1 MEFVCTKNN
10 MPDLFVFFKKAGD
23 KNIHR
28 PLLSMF
34 KIDSAT
40 RTVPIF
46 HIGFQENMGYLSS
59 NKIVSGVM
67 VFEVLE
73 GYPLQEMMF
82 NKPYSDKYFR
92 KTNDRCLEDLDPMD
106 FYCIQKNNKDAY
118 GDFVLKNLKFIDTKM
133 SQSAEDFSRRI
144 IASFVCTSMENF
156 RLPFFFNYFMSD
168 DYDHHIIRDKSE
180 IDNIKKDIKA
190 FGDKLPK
197 EVYQQCIND
206 LNGSNSFSKEVIQNF
221 TNDLGENISSLE
233 TIIILVDK
241 VFSDIQYNWYI
252 RAKHKKGDPIFKMR
266 DFISTF
272 YNYKNEYEYEHAQY
286 RGDLEF
292 LKIYRGE
299 HK

>member
-82 NKPYSDKYFR
+82 NQPSGDGWFR
-92 KTNDRCLEDLDPMD
+92 RTKDRCLEDLDPMD

-144 IASFVCTSMENF
+144 IASFVCTSMDNF
-156 RLPFFFNYFMSD
+156 RLPYFFNYFMSD
-168 DYDHHIIRDKSE
+168 DYDHHIIRDKNE
-180 IDNIKKDIKA
+180 VEDIKKDIQA

-197 EVYQQCIND
+197 EVYNECVQAIGETLSWGGDDSQSSTLVNLIEK
-206 LNGSNSFSKEVIQNF
+206 LFVKIQ
-221 TNDLGENISSLE
+221 
-233 TIIILVDK
+233 
-241 VFSDIQYNWYI
+241 SDWYL
-252 RAKHKKGDPIFKMR
+252 RLKHKRGCPIFKMR
-266 DFISTF
+266 DFISIF
-272 YNYKNEYEYEHAQY
+272 YKFKNKYEYEHAQY

-292 LKIYRGE
+292 LKIYRE
-299 HK
+299 ERS